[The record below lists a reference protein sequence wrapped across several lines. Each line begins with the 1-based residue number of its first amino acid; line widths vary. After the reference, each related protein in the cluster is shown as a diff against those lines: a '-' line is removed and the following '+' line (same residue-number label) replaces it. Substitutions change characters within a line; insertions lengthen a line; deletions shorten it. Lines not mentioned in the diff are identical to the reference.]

1 MCSVDHLE
9 PEGLIENVFEFDDEF
24 HLQTLFHYVPNI
36 LFAFNRLLVKVL
48 D

>member
-1 MCSVDHLE
+1 MCFADHLE
-9 PEGLIENVFEFDDEF
+9 PEVLIENVFEFDYEF
-24 HLQTLFHYVPNI
+24 HLQMLFHDVPNI

>member
-1 MCSVDHLE
+1 MCAVDHPE
-9 PEGLIENVFEFDDEF
+9 PEGLTENVFEFDYEF
-24 HLQTLFHYVPNI
+24 HLQTLFHYLPNT